1 MLTSLR
7 LLLLLVS
14 FFVFTSAITAQDCAP
29 PKSSIPTRN
38 NNIFS
43 PEQEMVLGDLTY
55 QRLAREMH
63 FVRDPQ
69 LVAYVGNIG
78 TRLIKHLPETGLK
91 FQFFVVDIPEA
102 NAFDVPGGYIF
113 VSRKLI
119 AFTNTED
126 ELAGV
131 IAHELGHA
139 VVRHGASD
147 FSTLL
152 KKILNINQV
161 GDRKDIAE
169 KYNLLIERQR
179 TKNIS
184 RSSEESDEQLEADRV
199 GVFAMVAAGYD
210 ANAFATFFDRLVE
223 TKGKTGN
230 WFTDIFGK
238 ASPDQ
243 KRLREM
249 IKITDQIPPQC
260 REVRQGASQD
270 FLKWQADVVSFRET
284 SHDEQVSGLLWKK
297 ELAPKLRS
305 DITNFAFSPDGKYFL
320 AQDDFAITVIQRDPL
335 QVAFQIPAPDADEA
349 SFTPD
354 GQSVVFG
361 TENLRFEKWS
371 VSEKKPVQV
380 RELVVRRDCW
390 EHGFSPDG
398 NYLVC
403 FDFGLNL
410 NLLDIRT
417 GTRVWQKKEFYR
429 LTFWEYFGWIANEV
443 IQERDRRAK
452 FFNIV
457 FSPDSKSVV
466 VSRTNRFRYSFRIDG
481 LLADESESTVLALD
495 LNSLKPIS
503 LGGDLKKMT
512 HRDFVFLDANR
523 ILGMSQ
529 QKLGDSGIF
538 SFPDGKRLAKFEL
551 GGEELKAT
559 ANPDYVIVK
568 PLANAKMGIFNVQK
582 AGVVGA
588 WNKIDAGVW
597 NDLIVF
603 ESLSGKVT
611 VSKLEYLDDQKT
623 LKNTNIG
630 TLEIPVADTGRLFV
644 AEVSD
649 NLQWLAVSSKTRGAI
664 WDLSSGD
671 RKIYVR
677 GFRGALVANDG
688 RALSDFPKMDDANR
702 TLAVVDPAN
711 KAAQAF
717 QELPERGVNQYG
729 RFLLLRQ
736 SLKESKQPND
746 KEKADDK
753 SKSNSAPPDPDR
765 VDESSLTREVHFELK
780 NLLEGKTVWSRDFP
794 KEAPRFNFDSFS
806 GRLIL
811 YWRLGTDVGKARLK
825 DDAQLAARATE
836 LGNKDD
842 DYLMEIVDA
851 FAGNT
856 VGTLLLET
864 GKGSFFIRSG
874 FSEGNWLVLTD
885 NEHRVLVYS
894 IKDGELR
901 HRFFGNT
908 AAVNPA
914 RNQIVVENYP
924 GELTMYDLESGDPV
938 TRLNFSGEVAF
949 LRFTLDGRKLFVL
962 SKEQTAYAL
971 DVDKIKAPPAAN

>member
-1 MLTSLR
+1 MSLTLR
-7 LLLLLVS
+7 TVLLLA
-14 FFVFTSAITAQDCAP
+14 FVFSLIPTIVAQDCVA
-29 PKSSIPTRN
+29 PKSSIPTRS

-69 LVAYVGNIG
+69 LIAYIRSIG
-78 TRLIKHLPETGLK
+78 DRLITHLPETGLK
-91 FQFFVVDIPEA
+91 FQFFIVDIPEA
-102 NAFDVPGGYIF
+102 NAFDVPGGYIL

-119 AFTNTED
+119 GFTNTED

-147 FSTLL
+147 FTALL
-152 KKILNINQV
+152 KKVLNVTQV
-161 GDRKDIAE
+161 GDRKDIME

-179 TKNIS
+179 TKDIS
-184 RSSEESDEQLEADRV
+184 RKSEESEEQLEADRV
-199 GVFAMVAAGYD
+199 GVFAMMAAGYD
-210 ANAFATFFDRLVE
+210 GNAFASFFDRLVE

-238 ASPDQ
+238 ANPDQ

-249 IKITDQIPPQC
+249 IRITDQLPAQC
-260 REVRQGASQD
+260 RETRKGASQE

-284 SHDEQVSGLLWKK
+284 THDEQVSGLLWKK

-320 AQDDFAITVIQRDPL
+320 AQDDFAITVLQREPL
-335 QVAFQIPAPDADEA
+335 QVAFQIPAPDADDA

-354 GQSVVFG
+354 SQSVVFG

-371 VSEKKPVQV
+371 VPERKPVQI

-398 NYLVC
+398 NYLAC
-403 FDFGLNL
+403 FDFSLNL
-410 NLLDIRT
+410 NIIDIRT
-417 GTRVWQKKEFYR
+417 GTRVWQKKEFYH
-429 LTFWEYFGWIANEV
+429 LTFWEFFSWIAAEA
-443 IQERDRRAK
+443 IQERDHRAK

-457 FSPDSKSVV
+457 FSPDSKYVV

-481 LLADESESTVLALD
+481 LVADESESTVLALD
-495 LNSLKPIS
+495 LNSLKPVGI
-503 LGGDLKKMT
+503 GGDLKKMT

-523 ILGMSQ
+523 ILGMGQ

-551 GGEELKAT
+551 GGQELKAT

-568 PLANAKMGIFNVQK
+568 PLANAKMGIFNVPK
-582 AGVVGA
+582 AALVGA
-588 WNKIDAGVW
+588 WNKIDAGLW
-597 NDLIVF
+597 KDLIVF

-611 VSKLEYLDDQKT
+611 VSKLEYADDQKT
-623 LKNTNIG
+623 VKNTNID
-630 TLEIPVADTGRLFV
+630 TTDIPVADTGRLFV

-677 GFRGALVANDG
+677 GFRGALLANDG
-688 RALSDFPKMDDANR
+688 MALSDFPKVEDANR
-702 TLAVVDPAN
+702 TLAVVNPAN
-711 KAAQAF
+711 KEAQAL
-717 QELPERGVNQYG
+717 QELPERGINQYG

-736 SLKESKQPND
+736 SLKESREQNN
-746 KEKADDK
+746 KEKSDDK
-753 SKSNSAPPDPDR
+753 SKSETGPPDPDR

-780 NLLEGKTVWSRDFP
+780 NLLTGKTVWTRDFP

-811 YWRLGTDVGKARLK
+811 YWRLGSDVGKARLK
-825 DDAQLAARATE
+825 DDPQLATRANE

-842 DYLMEIVDA
+842 DYLMEVVDA

-864 GKGSFFIRSG
+864 GKGSFFIRYG

-894 IKDGELR
+894 IKDGDLR

-914 RNQIVVENYP
+914 RNQIVIENYP
-924 GELTMYDLESGDPV
+924 GELTVYDLDSGDSIA
-938 TRLNFSGEVAF
+938 RMNFGREVAF

-962 SKEQTAYAL
+962 SKEQTAYSL
-971 DVDKIKAPPAAN
+971 DVDKIKQSAAN

>member
-1 MLTSLR
+1 MSVTLR
-7 LLLLLVS
+7 SVLLLV
-14 FFVFTSAITAQDCAP
+14 FVFSISLTVAAQDCDP
-29 PKSSIPTRN
+29 PKSSIPTRS

-55 QRLAREMH
+55 QRLAHEMH

-69 LVAYVGNIG
+69 LVAYVRGIG
-78 TRLIKHLPETGLK
+78 DRLIKHLPETGLK
-91 FQFFVVDIPEA
+91 FQFFIVDIPEA

-119 AFTNTED
+119 GFTNTED

-147 FSTLL
+147 FTTLL
-152 KKILNINQV
+152 KKVLNVTQV
-161 GDRKDIAE
+161 GDRKDIME

-179 TKNIS
+179 TKEIS
-184 RSSEESDEQLEADRV
+184 RKSEESEEQLEADRV
-199 GVFAMVAAGYD
+199 GVFAMVAGGYD
-210 ANAFATFFDRLVE
+210 ANAFASFFDRLVE
-223 TKGKTGN
+223 TNGKTGN

-238 ASPDQ
+238 ANPDQ

-249 IKITDQIPPQC
+249 IKITGQIPPQC
-260 REVRQGASQD
+260 REMRQGASQE

-284 SHDEQVSGLLWKK
+284 RHDEQVSGLLWKK

-305 DITNFAFSPDGKYFL
+305 DVTNFAFSPAGNYFL
-320 AQDDFAITVIQRDPL
+320 AQDDFAITVIQREPL
-335 QVAFQIPAPDADEA
+335 QVAFQIPAPDADDA

-354 GQSVVFG
+354 GQSIVFG

-371 VSEKKPVQV
+371 VAERKPVQI

-410 NLLDIRT
+410 NIIDVRT
-417 GTRVWQKKEFYR
+417 GIRVWQKKEFYH
-429 LTFWEYFGWIANEV
+429 LTFWEFFSWIAAEA
-443 IQERDRRAK
+443 IQERGHRAK

-457 FSPDSKSVV
+457 FSPDSKCVV

-481 LLADESESTVLALD
+481 LIADESESTVLALD
-495 LNSLKPIS
+495 LNSLKPIGI
-503 LGGDLKKMT
+503 GGDLKKMT
-512 HRDFVFLDANR
+512 HRDFVFLDTNR
-523 ILGMSQ
+523 ILGMGQ
-529 QKLGDSGIF
+529 QKLGDSGVF

-551 GGEELKAT
+551 GGQELKAT

-568 PLANAKMGIFNVQK
+568 PLANAKMGIFNVPK
-582 AGVVGA
+582 AALVGA
-588 WNKIDAGVW
+588 WNKIDAGLW

-611 VSKLEYLDDQKT
+611 VSKLEYADDQKAV
-623 LKNTNIG
+623 KNTNIG
-630 TLEIPVADTGRLFV
+630 TIDIPVADIGGLFV
-644 AEVSD
+644 TEVSD

-688 RALSDFPKMDDANR
+688 KALTDFPKMDDANR

-711 KAAQAF
+711 KDAQPF

-736 SLKESKQPND
+736 SLKDNKD
-746 KEKADDK
+746 KSDDK
-753 SKSNSAPPDPDR
+753 AKSETAPPDPDR
-765 VDESSLTREVHFELK
+765 TDESSLTRAVRFELK
-780 NLLEGKTVWSRDFP
+780 NLLAGKTVWTRDFP

-811 YWRLGTDVGKARLK
+811 YWRLGSDVGKARLK
-825 DDAQLAARATE
+825 DDPQLAARANE

-851 FAGNT
+851 FTGST

-864 GKGSFFIRSG
+864 GKGSFFIRYG

-894 IKDGELR
+894 IKDGALR
-901 HRFFGNT
+901 HRFFGSN

-924 GELTMYDLESGDPV
+924 GEVTVYDLDSGDSV
-938 TRLNFSGEVAF
+938 ARMNFGREVAF

-971 DVDKIKAPPAAN
+971 DVDRIKVQPVAN